1 MNNND
6 QVTLTPFNPPAVI
19 GFVGLGNMGYSMAAR
34 LANAGYQVTAL
45 DLNAETVKQFCDE
58 TGAKSATSLNALGAS
73 ADLIITMLP
82 EGKAVRK
89 VLLGNGE
96 NGNDNVV
103 SGLKPGTPLLDMSSC
118 SPVDTRELSNEL
130 ADLGFPAIDA
140 PVSGGKYKAAD
151 GALAIMAGGDAALV
165 EACRPVFEVMGKLFH
180 TGGPASGHAMKAMNN
195 FLSAGTMALTSE
207 AVITGTKFGLD
218 PKVMVDIINAS
229 TGRSN
234 TSEDKF
240 PKFVLPATF
249 NSGFYL
255 GLMAK
260 DLRFAVDL
268 AESEGTPNSFINLL
282 SSTYDSAEEAL
293 GFESDNTELYRYLES
308 LTESE

>member
-1 MNNND
+1 MANK
-6 QVTLTPFNPPAVI
+6 QGIEMESITPPSAI
-19 GFVGLGNMGYSMAAR
+19 GFVGLGNMGYPMAAR
-34 LANAGYQVTAL
+34 LADAGYQVTVT
-45 DLNAETVKQFCDE
+45 DLNADVVQQFCDE
-58 TGAKSATSLNALGAS
+58 TGAQSATSLNALGAS
-73 ADLIITMLP
+73 SDLVITMLP

-89 VLLGNGE
+89 VLLGG
-96 NGNDNVV
+96 GDATGDCVV
-103 SGLKPGTPLLDMSSC
+103 SGLKQGTLLIDMSSC
-118 SPVDTRELSNEL
+118 SPVDTRALSSEL
-130 ADLGFPAIDA
+130 AEQGFSAIDA

-151 GALAIMAGGDAALV
+151 GALAIMAGGDKEYV

-195 FLSAGTMALTSE
+195 FLSAGTLALTSE
-207 AVITGTKFGLD
+207 AVITGAKFGLD

-240 PKFVLPATF
+240 PKFVLPGTF

-282 SSTYDSAEEAL
+282 SGTYDKAEEAL
-293 GFESDNTELYRYLES
+293 GFESDNTELYKYLES

>member
-1 MNNND
+1 MSSII
-6 QVTLTPFNPPAVI
+6 PPAAI
-19 GFVGLGNMGYSMAAR
+19 GFIGLGNMGYAMAKR
-34 LANAGYQVTAL
+34 LAEAGYPLTVA
-45 DLNAETVKQFCDE
+45 DLNQDAVKTFCNE
-58 TGAKSATSLNALGAS
+58 TGASASASLKALGEAS
-73 ADLIITMLP
+73 DLVITMLP

-89 VLLGNGE
+89 VLLGDG
-96 NGNDNVV
+96 DNVCI
-103 SGLKPGTPLLDMSSC
+103 GLKDDTVIVDMSSC
-118 SPVDTRELSNEL
+118 SPVDTRSLSEELVGMGYHL
-130 ADLGFPAIDA
+130 IDA

-151 GALAIMAGGDAALV
+151 GTLAIMAGGREDLV
-165 EACRPVFEVMGKLFH
+165 EACRSVFEVMGKPFR

-195 FLSAGTMALTSE
+195 FLSAGTLALASE

-234 TSEDKF
+234 SSEDKF
-240 PKFVLPATF
+240 PKFILPRTF

-268 AESEGTPNSFINLL
+268 AKSEGTSAGFIDLL
-282 SSTYDSAEEAL
+282 SSIYDKAEAEL
-293 GFESDNTELYRYLES
+293 GFEADNTELFSYLE
-308 LTESE
+308 LQVEQ

>member
-1 MNNND
+1 MD
-6 QVTLTPFNPPAVI
+6 VITPPAAI
-19 GFVGLGNMGYSMAAR
+19 GFVGLGNMGYPMARR
-34 LANAGYQVTAL
+34 LSEAGYAVTVA
-45 DLNAETVKQFCDE
+45 DLNADAVKQFCEE
-58 TGAKSATSLNALGAS
+58 TGASAADSLESLGAS
-73 ADLIITMLP
+73 SDLVITMLP

-89 VLLGNGE
+89 VLLGAG
-96 NGNDNVV
+96 DNVAD
-103 SGLKPGTPLLDMSSC
+103 GLKRGAVIVDMSSC
-118 SPVDTRELSNEL
+118 SPVDTRVLSEDL
-130 ADLGFPAIDA
+130 AGMGFYLVDA

-151 GALAIMAGGDAALV
+151 GALAIMAGGEEDVV
-165 EACRPVFEVMGKLFH
+165 EACRPVFEVMGRPFR

-195 FLSAGTMALTSE
+195 FLSAGTLALTAE

-234 TSEDKF
+234 SSEDKF
-240 PKFVLPATF
+240 PKFILPKTF

-268 AESEGTPNSFINLL
+268 AKSEGTSAGFIDLL
-282 SSTYDSAEEAL
+282 SGIYDKAEADL
-293 GFESDNTELYRYLES
+293 GFEADNTELFKYLES
-308 LTESE
+308 QVED

>member
-1 MNNND
+1 MNSII
-6 QVTLTPFNPPAVI
+6 PPAAI
-19 GFVGLGNMGYSMAAR
+19 GFIGLGNMGYPMAAR
-34 LANAGYQVTAL
+34 LAAAGYQVTVTDL
-45 DLNAETVKQFCDE
+45 DANTLKQFCEE
-58 TGAKSATSLNALGAS
+58 TDATAAESLSALGAS
-73 ADLIITMLP
+73 SDLVITMLP
-82 EGKAVRK
+82 EGKAVRH
-89 VLLGNGE
+89 VLLGDG
-96 NGNDNVV
+96 GDNVV
-103 SGLKPGTPLLDMSSC
+103 SGLKPGTYLVDMSSC
-118 SPVDTRELSNEL
+118 SPVDTRALSAEL
-130 ADLGFPAIDA
+130 AEKGFTAIDA

-151 GALAIMAGGDAALV
+151 GALAIMAGGDKEAV
-165 EACRPVFEVMGKLFH
+165 EACSPVFEVMGKLFH

-207 AVITGTKFGLD
+207 AVITGAKFGLD

-240 PKFVLPATF
+240 PKFVLPETF

-268 AESEGTPNSFINLL
+268 AESEGTPNAFINLL
-282 SSTYDSAEEAL
+282 SATYDKAEQDL
-293 GFESDNTELYRYLES
+293 GFESDNTELYKYLES
-308 LTESE
+308 LTASE